1 MKRKKL
7 ILIILAAFLLA
18 GGTFTAAR
26 VFAAPSTN
34 ESEAAEEAERDEDAN
49 LVGMT
54 VALTPEQASQYA
66 LARFAN
72 GTVLSIQLEDENGA
86 IVYAVGIQDA
96 SSVYDVKVDANTGV
110 VLTTEDDSD
119 SLESEIGDA
128 ADQDDVQS
136 EQEGEFE
143 D

>member
-7 ILIILAAFLLA
+7 IFIILAAFLLA
-18 GGTFTAAR
+18 GGTFTAVR

-34 ESEAAEEAERDEDAN
+34 DSAATEEAERDDDGN
-49 LVGMT
+49 LAGTT

-66 LARFAN
+66 LAGYAN
-72 GTVLSIQLEDENGA
+72 GTVLSVQLEDENGT
-86 IVYAVGIQDA
+86 IVYAVEIQDA

-110 VLTTEDDSD
+110 VLTTEDGSD
-119 SLESEIGDA
+119 SEEPAIGDA
-128 ADQDDVQS
+128 VDQDDVQS